1 MSDTHNLYMEKSR
14 ALVEA
19 AIAASTILTGTPITV
34 DEAFEVILSD
44 IRKKPERQH
53 RLYEILANLPGSL
66 EECWQRYAEAIKEES
81 NA

>member
-1 MSDTHNLYMEKSR
+1 MSDTHNIDMDKSR
-14 ALVEA
+14 ALAEA
-19 AIAASTILTGTPITV
+19 AIAAATILTDSPIMV
-34 DEAFEVILSD
+34 DEAFEAILSD
-44 IRKKPERQH
+44 IRKAPEKQL